1 MHIFHTIAEL
11 RAWRKTVSSV
21 AFVPTMGN
29 LHDGHLALVARAQQE
44 AEHVVVSIFVN
55 RIQFGQG
62 EDFDRYPRTL
72 AQDADKL
79 RAAGVAAI
87 FAPDEAE
94 LYPTGEQ
101 QYFVEPP
108 ALQHELCGMTRPTH
122 FRGVATVVSKLFNIV
137 QPDVACFGKKDYQQ
151 VAIIRGM
158 VADLNIP
165 VRIVAVETGRAADG
179 LALSSRNQY
188 LSAAERAEAPR
199 LYRTLQTIA
208 QSAQA
213 GNHDFVAL
221 AQTARE
227 ALQAHGWAVDY
238 VEIRQQGSL
247 KTSNASFS
255 EAKTAQAGDKHLVA
269 LAAAKLGNTRLI
281 DNLEFDV

>member
-11 RAWRKTVSSV
+11 RQWRKTVANV

-29 LHDGHLALVARAQQE
+29 LHDGHLALVARAKQE

-62 EDFDRYPRTL
+62 EDFEQYPRTL

-79 RAAGVAAI
+79 RAAGVAAV

-108 ALQHELCGMTRPTH
+108 ALKHELCGVSRPIH

-151 VAIIRGM
+151 VAIIQGM

-165 VRIVAVETGRAADG
+165 VRIVAVNTGRAADG

-188 LSAAERAEAPR
+188 LSEAERAEAPR
-199 LYRTLQTIA
+199 LYRTLQNIA

-213 GNHDFVAL
+213 GNRDFAAL
-221 AQTARE
+221 AQAARDE
-227 ALQAHGWAVDY
+227 LHAHGWAVDY
-238 VEIRQQGSL
+238 VEIRQRGSL
-247 KTSNASFS
+247 KT
-255 EAKTAQAGDKHLVA
+255 AQADNKQLVA